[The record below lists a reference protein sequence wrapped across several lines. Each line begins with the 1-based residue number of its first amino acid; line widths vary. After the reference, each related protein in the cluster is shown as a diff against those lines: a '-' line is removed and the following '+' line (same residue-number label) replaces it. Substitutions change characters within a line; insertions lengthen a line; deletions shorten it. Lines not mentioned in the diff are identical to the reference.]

1 MTGDDRRPV
10 VDLRRYSCAF
20 FDVDGTVVVGS
31 TPTPGAPEFVAA
43 CRRAGLAVG
52 FITNASM
59 RTPAELLALL
69 ERAGV
74 AEPGDYVL
82 TSAVA
87 LAQKVRID
95 GYREILCAGHSGLS
109 SALAAAGLVVHDAA
123 DTSVAAVEER
133 RGRLAVALGL
143 FPDQLPAV
151 RPVLEAALSAGC
163 PCYVPTLER
172 SWPTPDGLRP
182 GNGATVDVLRET
194 VDVQPIMCG
203 KPSAVFAAALRTM
216 TGGPRAALVVGDTW
230 AVDVA
235 LARAQGWDS
244 LLTLTG
250 TTAAD
255 PDRPWMNA
263 GDAGRPWTSA
273 GAPTYVASCLAD
285 VIVRT

>member
-1 MTGDDRRPV
+1 MTRGDQPV

-43 CRRAGLAVG
+43 CRRAGLSVG
-52 FITNASM
+52 FITNGSM

-69 ERAGV
+69 RRAGV
-74 AEPGDYVL
+74 AEAGDVVL
-82 TSAVA
+82 TSAMA
-87 LAQKVRID
+87 LAHKVRTD
-95 GYREILCAGHSGLS
+95 GYRAVLCAGHSGLS
-109 SALAAAGLVVHDAA
+109 SALAAAGLDVHDARH
-123 DTSVAAVEER
+123 TSVAAVNEQ

-143 FPDQLPAV
+143 FPDQLAAV
-151 RPVLEAALSAGC
+151 RPVLAAALSAGC

-172 SWPTPDGLRP
+172 WWPTPDGLRP
-182 GNGATVDVLRET
+182 GNGATVELLRET

-203 KPSAVFAAALRTM
+203 KPSAVFADALRVL
-216 TGGPRAALVVGDTW
+216 TGGPGAALVVGDTW

-250 TTAAD
+250 TTAAEPGRSWPN
-255 PDRPWMNA
+255 PD
-263 GDAGRPWTSA
+263 D
-273 GAPTYVASCLAD
+273 APTYVASCLAD